1 MKNIEKNSITYLIL
15 LIITISICGI
25 ILYPLFDLILC
36 NFITNSK
43 FTYSIQNHIID
54 QMLFGVIFGIVSWVV
69 DKKKK

>member
-54 QMLFGVIFGIVSWVV
+54 QILFGVIFGIVSWVV

>member
-1 MKNIEKNSITYLIL
+1 MRNIEKNSITYLIL

-36 NFITNSK
+36 NLITNSK

-54 QMLFGVIFGIVSWVV
+54 PILFGIIFGIVSWVV